1 MDIKTSKIDLVKTIL
16 AIESNDLLQ
25 KVADFIDKEKVDFWH
40 ELSISEQLEIN
51 QGVEELNTG
60 RKVTYDSFLKK
71 ISK

>member
-51 QGVEELNTG
+51 RGVEELNTG
-60 RKVTYDSFLKK
+60 RKVTYDSFLKN